1 MKAQLLPLLLLL
13 LLVTVELTT
22 GETVHVKP
30 TDYDSQCTEPC
41 TTLNDYVSQNNGSVH
56 LSVAFV
62 FLEGHHVLESNL
74 IILDSENV
82 SLTAFSNANVTI
94 DCGESSR
101 LIFDRVT
108 NLVIENIIFLSCGI
122 PDLQP
127 GILVQ
132 NISNGY
138 LKNISLL
145 GSNTTALQ
153 ARISTFSLTN
163 IFITRN
169 RLYIDY
175 PTAIV
180 TIENCD
186 VKINGE
192 FIVTQNTGTLSFN
205 ERLTCD
211 PSLGVKTLRKAIVMI
226 ANSTVTA
233 DAHMI
238 VIGNVCPTGIIR
250 YEHSKVSWTGQQK
263 FYGNSV
269 CVNGA
274 IAAVNTSLTEN
285 GDMEF
290 LQNSASYY
298 YYPGIASTA
307 SLFVQDTTLEIAGNI
322 SIYNNYGDVTG
333 IECFTSDIQIT
344 GELNIVDND
353 LVYSYSGIIL
363 RPRSSMA
370 VIGRTTARNNLV
382 YDSIIRTEDSIL
394 MLNDTVEFTSN
405 LGASPVTP
413 RYRSFIYFNGN
424 TTFLNNSGILFGI
437 DSTITFIGN
446 STFIRNNVRDLYNE
460 GGLRVYGS
468 VLNIGGQFLFENNN
482 VNGIDGGVINGLDSG
497 VEFEGR
503 GQFKRNSARNGG
515 VIYLQDVPRIRIAP
529 GTELL
534 FEGNMARE
542 GAVFYMSGLLRDVLC
557 YDSITNTSSLC
568 VIQPREPYQMTFLNN
583 TARNGGSLLHLNFLE
598 DFDLLDISINHTSL
612 EVITTSDREGNSD
625 PIIAADPFRLC
636 FCESGIPLCNITSIE
651 HSVSKGS
658 KFTVSVAA
666 LTFFANNIPRTVR
679 SYFEDTSSGVT
690 KALSGESQ
698 EISSSCTELKY
709 RVYTTAESEQV
720 VIAADQPCDDS
731 PVLVHCL
738 TFNVT
743 LEDCPRG
750 FSSSGDRC
758 VCDERLKPFTQQCDA
773 DNSTLSK
780 DTINFWIGVDLNK
793 SDSSYLGLILH
804 PLCAHEYCLQ
814 PPIEIDLNNPDTQ
827 CNYQRSGILCG
838 QCSANKSLT
847 LGDPVCTD
855 CSNISL
861 LLIIPMALLG
871 VGLVVFLFLS
881 QLTVTSGV
889 VNGLI
894 LYANILS
901 ANDVTFDLR
910 RVYGLRIFI
919 AWVNLDFG
927 IPTCF
932 YEGMTHLTYTAW
944 QFAFPLYLW
953 LLVAFI
959 IILCHYSIRA
969 SKFFGKTD
977 PVAVL
982 ATLVLL
988 SYNKL
993 LRNIVDI
1000 LTPAVLHYPPQSNI
1014 NSIVWLYDGNVGFAQ
1029 GGHAVLVIIALAFLV
1044 FLFLPFTLVLMFAQF
1059 LQKSDRISRCFN
1071 KLNLSHAIKSYQVP
1085 YKPASRYWIGLCL
1098 LLRGIIQITLISTAS
1113 NDSSA
1118 HLLAVSTICIVLI
1131 SIMGAAG
1138 GIYLNRWQ
1146 DILEISYIFNLGVL
1160 SVLAYH
1166 IESIG
1171 GSQVAATYVS
1181 TSVAFVMFLG
1191 IFVLVLFR
1199 RLIKSGRM
1207 KMMSISEAMDK
1218 VKGKSLAN
1226 KDFVI
1231 VEGDKETC
1239 IVTRQDV
1246 FLSSSSDRQME
1257 LREELLD
1264 DTY

>member
-13 LLVTVELTT
+13 FVSTVELTT
-22 GETVHVKP
+22 GETVYVKP
-30 TDYDSQCTEPC
+30 TDFDSECTEPC
-41 TTLNDYVSQNNGSVH
+41 TTLSDYVSRNNGSVH
-56 LSVAFV
+56 SSTAFV
-62 FLEGHHVLESNL
+62 FLEGNHVLESNF
-74 IILDSENV
+74 IILNSENI
-82 SLTAFSNANVTI
+82 SLTTVSNARATI

-132 NISNGY
+132 NISYGY
-138 LKNISLL
+138 LTNISLL

-153 ARISTFSLTN
+153 VRISTIILTN
-163 IFITRN
+163 IVITRN
-169 RLYIDY
+169 TLYVDY
-175 PTAIV
+175 PTAIMA
-180 TIENCD
+180 IEVCD
-186 VKINGE
+186 IKIYGD
-192 FIVTQNTGTLSFN
+192 FVVTQNSGLLSYN

-226 ANSTVTA
+226 TNSTVTA
-233 DAHMI
+233 KAHMI

-250 YEHSKVSWTGQQK
+250 YEHSEVSWTGQQK
-263 FYGNSV
+263 FYGNTV

-274 IAAVNTSLTEN
+274 MAAVNTSLTDN

-298 YYPGIASTA
+298 YYPGVASTA
-307 SLFVQDTTLEIAGNI
+307 SLFIQDTTLQIAGNI

-333 IECFTSDIQIT
+333 VECFTSNIQIT

-363 RPRSSMA
+363 RPGSSMA
-370 VIGRTTARNNLV
+370 VNGRTTVRNNLV
-382 YDSIIRTEDSIL
+382 YDSIFRTEDSIL
-394 MLNDTVEFTSN
+394 MLNDSVEFTSN

-413 RYRSFIYFNGN
+413 RYRSFVFFNGN

-437 DSTITFIGN
+437 DSTVTFDGN

-468 VLNIGGQFLFENNN
+468 VLNIRGQYLFENNN

-503 GQFKRNSARNGG
+503 GRFIRNSARNGG

-557 YDSITNTSSLC
+557 YDSTTNTSSLC

-583 TARNGGSLLHLNFLE
+583 TARNGGSLMHLNFLE
-598 DFDLLDISINHTSL
+598 DFDVLDISINQTSL
-612 EVITTSDREGNSD
+612 EVITRSDQEGNSD
-625 PIIAADPFRLC
+625 PAIAADPFRLC
-636 FCESGIPLCNITSIE
+636 FCENNIPMCDITSIE

-666 LTFFANNIPRTVR
+666 LTFFPNGLPRTVR
-679 SYFEDTSSGVT
+679 SYYQDIPSGVAKT
-690 KALSGESQ
+690 LSGESQ
-698 EISSSCTELKY
+698 EISSFCTELEY

-720 VIAADQPCDDS
+720 VIAADTPCDDS

-758 VCDERLKPFTQQCDA
+758 VCDQRLKPFTQQCNV

-780 DTINFWIGVDLNK
+780 DTINFWVGIQLNK
-793 SDSSYLGLILH
+793 SNSSYLGLILH

-814 PPIEIDLNNPDTQ
+814 PPIKVDLNNPDTQ

-838 QCSANKSLT
+838 QCSANNSLT

-871 VGLVVFLFLS
+871 SGLVVFLFLT

-901 ANDVTFDLR
+901 ADDVTFDLR
-910 RVYGLRIFI
+910 KVYGLRIFI

-927 IPTCF
+927 IQTCF
-932 YEGMTHLTYTAW
+932 HEGMTNLTYTAW

-982 ATLVLL
+982 ATLILL

-1000 LTPAVLHYPPQSNI
+1000 LTPAVLQYPPESKM
-1014 NSIVWLYDGNVGFAQ
+1014 NSIVWFYDGNVGFAQ
-1029 GGHAVLVIIALAFLV
+1029 GGHAVLVIIALASLI
-1044 FLFLPFTLVLMFAQF
+1044 FLFLPFTLVLMFAQL
-1059 LQKSDRISRCFN
+1059 LQRSNWVSRCFN

-1131 SIMGAAG
+1131 SIIGAAG

-1146 DILEISYIFNLGVL
+1146 DILEISYILNLGVL

-1166 IESIG
+1166 IESIN

-1181 TSVAFVMFLG
+1181 TSIAFVTFLG
-1191 IFVLVLFR
+1191 IVVVVLFR

-1218 VKGKSLAN
+1218 VKGKRSTS
-1226 KDFVI
+1226 KEFI
-1231 VEGDKETC
+1231 TIEGDKETC

-1246 FLSSSSDRQME
+1246 FLNSDRAME